1 MQIKLFLAS
10 LSAFAISGCGGSS
23 SESNEP
29 AAPISAEQTY
39 TLKVMP
45 SDSVAGLELS
55 WMNNTATLVAG
66 NELDFTAKGTSF
78 VQPVVSNIPDTM
90 NCDSTLSNTTS
101 LDYTLSIECAAAAVT
116 FELTTP
122 YLYPIIIRYAQS
134 ELIVDKSTVSTDAS
148 MAGEVEIMQLGGPQI
163 CDVEKLSNVK
173 YEIACHPY
181 ITVSENEK
189 VYLHFGGQDKQLLFD
204 NPNKER
210 LLASENMWFEE
221 KIWFITQSDA
231 SGFRLQSVSF
241 DNGQLGDRVV
251 YDITPSSIARSG
263 DTLFALSSS
272 PIGLYRWKSG
282 AWQMVSNLLEETT
295 LQSGFVTN
303 NSNLYLAAEDNDD
316 PASKSYIQIINGQ
329 VRGKKAISNQ
339 ISQFSHAPLFDYD
352 DVTFSIGFGRDDQLI
367 INVMDSLSSARDDA
381 IFSLVNVKNATI
393 WQNKNNQFLFTNNDS
408 GVEQFEFS
416 RNDVQS
422 TIAFDI
428 NPLTQLLPDWIGGD
442 LDTLLA
448 GDFVDTES
456 AEHGVLKYLRHGD
469 VELFEAQLQTRLNT
483 TYPIR
488 VYNETWQEVPRFANS
503 NTTKI
508 TPIVSEQ
515 GFILV
520 YVGAIASPQSQG
532 QLWALSA
539 GHALLIKEQVL
550 WGQYLSKNYHF
561 EAISQS
567 HLVVFSKEEN
577 EVFTVA
583 ID

>member
-1 MQIKLFLAS
+1 MQIKLLLAS
-10 LSAFAISGCGGSS
+10 LFAFATSGCGGSS
-23 SESNEP
+23 SEGNTP
-29 AAPISAEQTY
+29 IAPTSAEQTY

-45 SDSVAGLELS
+45 RGSVAGLELS
-55 WMNNTATLVAG
+55 WMNNTATLEAG

-78 VQPVVSNIPDTM
+78 AQPVVSGIPDTM

-101 LDYTLSIECAAAAVT
+101 LDYTLSIECAADVVT

-122 YLYPIIIRYAQS
+122 YLYPITIRYAQS
-134 ELIVDKSTVSTDAS
+134 ELIVDNSAVSVDAS
-148 MAGEVEIMQLGGPQI
+148 MADDVEIMQLGGPQT
-163 CDVEKLSNVK
+163 CHVTKRSNVT
-173 YEIACHPY
+173 YEIACRPY
-181 ITVSENEK
+181 ITTYENDK
-189 VYLHFGGQDKQLLFD
+189 VYLHFAGQDKQLLFD

-221 KIWFITQSDA
+221 KVWFITQSDTEA
-231 SGFRLQSVSF
+231 YRLHSVSF
-241 DNGQLGDRVV
+241 DDGKVGDRVV

-263 DTLFALSSS
+263 DNLFALSSS

-282 AWQMVSNLLEETT
+282 AWQMVSNLLEETS

-469 VELFEAQLQTRLNT
+469 SEFFEAQLQTRLNT

-488 VYNETWQEVPRFANS
+488 VYNETWREVSRFANS

-515 GFILV
+515 GFLLV
-520 YVGAIASPQSQG
+520 YAGDTASPEGQG

-539 GHALLIKEQVL
+539 EHAVLIKEQVL
-550 WGQYLSKNYHF
+550 WEHYISKNYHF
-561 EAISQS
+561 DSISQS
-567 HLVVFSKEEN
+567 YLVVFSKEEN
-577 EVFTVA
+577 EALTFA